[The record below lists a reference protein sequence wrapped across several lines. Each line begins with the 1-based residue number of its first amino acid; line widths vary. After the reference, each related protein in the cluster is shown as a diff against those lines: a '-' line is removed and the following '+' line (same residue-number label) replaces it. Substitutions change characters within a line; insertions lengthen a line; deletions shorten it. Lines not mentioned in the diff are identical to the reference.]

1 MDTSLVKFV
10 PKIWGYEKW
19 IANNEEY
26 CGKLLFI
33 IKGKMS
39 SWHYHELKRE
49 TFYIQSGSIK
59 LLYSQGDS
67 IEDSESII
75 LTRGD
80 KVDLPRGTRHRLIAL
95 EDTELFE
102 FSTQHFDDD
111 SHRLIFGG

>member
-19 IANNEEY
+19 IANN
-26 CGKLLFI
+26 LLFI

-102 FSTQHFDDD
+102 FSTQHFEDD
-111 SHRLIFGG
+111 SYRVIRGD